1 MIGIDTLTNILSANE
16 VTRNVLDKFRAQR
29 AFRLEDKPA
38 ATKTIRAVYRRF
50 NGEVTLLC

>member
-1 MIGIDTLTNILSANE
+1 MICIDTLTNILSANE